1 MVTPYFRQDSLDDLM
16 RDAFEA
22 VRTHGRPVQATRG
35 PCVEITGVMLELT
48 NVRARLSRS
57 ETKGT
62 PFSAL
67 GEFCWYLSGRSD
79 FDSIDYYI
87 KGAYD
92 RDLDVEPDGVTIS
105 GAYGPRL
112 IESGGEGQLEHV
124 IEMLSRKTTTR
135 QAVLQLFDAD
145 DLTSGQRDVPCTCT
159 IQLLNREDGL
169 EMVTYMRSNDVYKG
183 LPHDVFCFTLL
194 QEWIACRLGAE
205 PGTYKHVVGSLH
217 LYDVNTES
225 AQRYLDEGFQ
235 STLSPMP
242 PMPKED
248 PRDALDSLLD
258 AEEALRMTPP
268 DFSRATTREEALDP
282 YWADLVRLLRAYRHL
297 KDRDAEAI
305 LRTRD
310 RMASPVYYPFLTRRA
325 NDAATR
331 LAR

>member
-1 MVTPYFRQDSLDDLM
+1 MLTPYFRHDTLDDLM

-22 VRTHGRPVQATRG
+22 VRTHGREVQASRG
-35 PCVEITGVMLELT
+35 ACVEITGVMLELT
-48 NVRARLSRS
+48 DVRARLSRS

-79 FDSIDYYI
+79 FDSIDYYV

-92 RDLDVEPDGVTIS
+92 REQDVEPDGVTIS

-112 IESGGEGQLEHV
+112 IGLGGKGQLEHV
-124 IEMLSRKTTTR
+124 VEMLTRKATTR

-159 IQLLNREDGL
+159 IQLLNREGRL

-183 LPHDVFCFTLL
+183 FPHDVFCFTLL
-194 QEWIACRLGAE
+194 QEWVARRLGVE
-205 PGTYKHVVGSLH
+205 PGTYKHAVGSLH
-217 LYDVNTES
+217 LYDENAER
-225 AQRYLDEGFQ
+225 AQRYLDEGFH

-242 PMPKED
+242 PMPNGD
-248 PRDALDSLLD
+248 PKGALASLLD
-258 AEEALRMTPP
+258 AEEALRTASP
-268 DFSRATTREEALDP
+268 DLVRAAAHEAALDP
-282 YWADLVRLLRAYRHL
+282 YWADLVRLLRAYRHW
-297 KDRDAEAI
+297 KDRDPEAI
-305 LRTRD
+305 LGTRD

-331 LAR
+331 PAR